1 MPKKLFAYTVIG
13 LVFTALQ
20 YAWLQFA
27 ARGIY
32 QRALEPYAYDNVSLP
47 FFLLFCLVFAVG
59 LAIFSLRGKPDVR
72 LIGDAV
78 FRAAIYG
85 ALIFAL
91 FHLKNMQFL
100 SDWQLGI
107 SLIDTVWGAVA
118 ASASVAIAIIAAD
131 KIKQS

>member
-1 MPKKLFAYTVIG
+1 MPKKLFAYAAVG

-32 QRALEPYAYDNVSLP
+32 LRALEPYAYDSLSIV
-47 FFLLFCLVFAVG
+47 FFLLFSLVFAVG
-59 LAIFSLRGKPDVR
+59 LAIFSLRGKPDLR

-78 FRAAIYG
+78 SRAAIYG

-100 SDWQLGI
+100 PDWQLGI
-107 SLIDTVWGAVA
+107 SVIDTIWGAVA
-118 ASASVAIAIIAAD
+118 ASASVAIAVIAAD
-131 KIKQS
+131 KINR